1 MNNSTNRLNWKC
13 AACLSREPKG
23 DNSDTPVRCHDD
35 KVTRHRG
42 AAVRSPVEGRSPL
55 PAAEVEAS
63 GDRDMTALAE
73 RLDVLVEEIRGFRKE
88 LTETRRQVQTFDGKL
103 SGLVTQVEMCTNEL
117 RELKSRVEKLENRT
131 EASVQSQSA
140 HIALEG
146 TIEALKSELNER
158 DQELLL
164 NDVEFTCI
172 PEHKGEGLQHIVM
185 TLSSKIGVQLG
196 PEDVVCATRVGRPP
210 EVGLGGA
217 AAKPRPIVVR
227 LVRRALR
234 DDLLRAARVRRAI
247 TTDGAR
253 EAGRRLGWRF
263 VWTRDGKIFARQHPG
278 LDASRHRI
286 RTQADLERIF
296 GPSDVRI

>member
-1 MNNSTNRLNWKC
+1 
-13 AACLSREPKG
+13 
-23 DNSDTPVRCHDD
+23 
-35 KVTRHRG
+35 
-42 AAVRSPVEGRSPL
+42 
-55 PAAEVEAS
+55 
-63 GDRDMTALAE
+63 
-73 RLDVLVEEIRGFRKE
+73 
-88 LTETRRQVQTFDGKL
+88 
-103 SGLVTQVEMCTNEL
+103 MCTNEL

-247 TTDGAR
+247 TTDGVGLPGAPGRFYVNERLTRANRALFRQAR